1 MVLPFITIVSY
12 IHIIKMPK
20 PLFHLG
26 KDITRMKFKSITKK
40 EFIWLIIAVIIMGL
54 CVSFLDKT
62 ALGTDPCTTF
72 NLGMSEKIGMSFGNW
87 QALFNC
93 VLFVFVFFFAKNQIG
108 WGTLANMFLVG
119 YSYDFFTWL
128 NSKWIPDE
136 IYTHIGVRVVIT
148 IPVLAM
154 FILAASLYIA
164 IQQGTAPYDAFPY
177 ILHNTINKRFGKVSF
192 KTVRMGWDIGF
203 CIFGLLLGSKL
214 GIVTILIAFALGPVI
229 TYLEKNVVRKLLNI

>member
-1 MVLPFITIVSY
+1 
-12 IHIIKMPK
+12 
-20 PLFHLG
+20 
-26 KDITRMKFKSITKK
+26 MKFRTITKK
-40 EFIWLIIAVIIMGL
+40 EFVWLIIAVVIMGL

-62 ALGTDPCTTF
+62 ALGTDPCTMF
-72 NLGMSEKIGMSFGNW
+72 NLGMADRLGMSFGNW

-93 VLFVFVFFFAKNQIG
+93 ILFIFVFFFARNQIG

-136 IYTHIGVRVVIT
+136 IYTHVSVRILIT
-148 IPVLAM
+148 IPVLAV

-177 ILHNTINKRFGKVSF
+177 ILHNLINHKSNKLPF
-192 KTVRMGWDIGF
+192 KIVRMIWDIGF
-203 CIFGLLLGSKL
+203 CIFGLLLGSRI

-229 TYLEKNVVRKLLNI
+229 SYLEKNVIRKLLHK

>member
-1 MVLPFITIVSY
+1 
-12 IHIIKMPK
+12 
-20 PLFHLG
+20 
-26 KDITRMKFKSITKK
+26 MKFKSITKK

-62 ALGTDPCTTF
+62 ALGTDPCTMF

-136 IYTHIGVRVVIT
+136 IYTHMWVRVVIT

-154 FILAASLYIA
+154 FILTASLYIA

-177 ILHNTINKRFGKVSF
+177 ILHNTINKIFGKVSF
-192 KTVRMGWDIGF
+192 KAVRMSWDIGF

-229 TYLEKNVVRKLLNI
+229 TYLEKNVVRKLLDM

>member
-1 MVLPFITIVSY
+1 MGLPFIIESGERNNTV
-12 IHIIKMPK
+12 
-20 PLFHLG
+20 
-26 KDITRMKFKSITKK
+26 MKFKSITKK
-40 EFIWLIIAVIIMGL
+40 EFFWLIFAVVIMGL

-72 NLGMSEKIGMSFGNW
+72 NLGIAEKTGLSLGNW

-93 VLFVFVFFFAKNQIG
+93 ILFIFVIFFARDQIG

-136 IYTHIGVRVVIT
+136 IYTHLSARILIT
-148 IPVLAM
+148 IP
-154 FILAASLYIA
+154 ILALFIFVASLYIA

-177 ILHNTINKRFGKVSF
+177 IIHNLINKKTNRLPF
-192 KTVRMGWDIGF
+192 KAVRMIWDIGF
-203 CIFGLLLGSKL
+203 CILGLLLGSRI
-214 GIVTILIAFALGPVI
+214 GIVTILIAFTIGPVVS
-229 TYLEKNVVRKLLNI
+229 YLEKNIISKLLKK

>member
-1 MVLPFITIVSY
+1 
-12 IHIIKMPK
+12 
-20 PLFHLG
+20 
-26 KDITRMKFKSITKK
+26 MKFKSITKK
-40 EFIWLIIAVIIMGL
+40 EFLWLIISVVTMGF

-62 ALGTDPCTTF
+62 ALGTDPCTMF
-72 NLGMSEKIGMSFGNW
+72 NLGMAEKTGLSLGNW

-93 VLFVFVFFFAKNQIG
+93 ILFIFVFFFARNQIG

-136 IYTHIGVRVVIT
+136 IYTHMWVRILIT
-148 IPVLAM
+148 IP
-154 FILAASLYIA
+154 ILALFFFVASLYIA

-177 ILHNTINKRFGKVSF
+177 IIHNLINKKVPRFSF
-192 KTVRMGWDIGF
+192 KVVRMIWDISF

-229 TYLEKNVVRKLLNI
+229 SYLEKNVIAKLLKK

>member
-1 MVLPFITIVSY
+1 
-12 IHIIKMPK
+12 
-20 PLFHLG
+20 
-26 KDITRMKFKSITKK
+26 
-40 EFIWLIIAVIIMGL
+40 MGL

-62 ALGTDPCTTF
+62 ALGTDPCTMF
-72 NLGMSEKIGMSFGNW
+72 NLGMAEKTGLSLGNW

-93 VLFVFVFFFAKNQIG
+93 VLFIFVFFFARNQIG

-136 IYTHIGVRVVIT
+136 IYTHMSVRILIT
-148 IPVLAM
+148 IPILAL

-164 IQQGTAPYDAFPY
+164 IQQGTAPYDVFPY
-177 ILHNTINKRFGKVSF
+177 IIHNFINKKSDKLSF
-192 KTVRMGWDIGF
+192 KVVRMIWDISF

-229 TYLEKNVVRKLLNI
+229 SYLEKNVVSKLLQK

>member
-1 MVLPFITIVSY
+1 
-12 IHIIKMPK
+12 
-20 PLFHLG
+20 
-26 KDITRMKFKSITKK
+26 MKFKSITKK
-40 EFIWLIIAVIIMGL
+40 EFIWLLIAVVIMGL

-62 ALGTDPCTTF
+62 ALGTDPCTVF
-72 NLGMSEKIGMSFGNW
+72 NLGMAERIGMSFGNW

-93 VLFVFVFFFAKNQIG
+93 VLFVFVFFFARNQIG

-136 IYTHIGVRVVIT
+136 IYTHMPVRILIT
-148 IPVLAM
+148 IPVLAI

-177 ILHNTINKRFGKVSF
+177 ILHNALNRSSVQIPF
-192 KTVRMGWDIGF
+192 KAVRMTWDIGF
-203 CIFGLLLGSKL
+203 SILGLLLGSKL

-229 TYLEKNVVRKLLNI
+229 SYLEKNVVRKLLHK